1 MKKIVTAAAL
11 AGTLAA
17 LAVTPA
23 LAADMLV
30 KKAPPPPRAPV
41 WSWTGFYVGAN
52 IGGGWANTDWFED
65 AFGSGGGGPPGFED
79 GLAHSP
85 GVLGGGQIGF
95 DYQNGWAV
103 FGIQADADAA
113 GIRGSTGCFPEVF
126 GIPQSCT
133 TKIDALGTVTGR
145 FGVAFDRTL
154 LYVLGGFAWEHERL
168 NNPGFIPGGV
178 SFNPEFSGTR
188 SGATVGAGIEWALAG
203 NWSAFV
209 QYNYLGFGKRALVL
223 RENDPAVALVVGSSF
238 TEIIH
243 EDVQVI
249 KAGVNYRFNWGPGGS
264 ATPASAEPMAMKAP
278 ARVAA
283 LPSTNWTGF
292 YIGANAGA
300 AWERASLNST
310 LTSCPTCSVSFD
322 PADQAAIAAAGS
334 PTINTTNFTGGVEA
348 GYNLQ
353 SGQAVY
359 GIETDFDAFT
369 ARSSQTT
376 VANFGPLSNP
386 AVQYTVVTSSGS
398 DWLFTARGRLGW
410 TPSPNLLLFATG
422 GLAVTDITVANSY
435 FDGFGPSPVG
445 AASSQVTK
453 AGWTLGGGVE
463 SAVSRNLSFKVEYL
477 YLDFGTASTTDVVT
491 RAGFLPTPF
500 VTTDHV
506 TAQIVRAG
514 LNYKLW

>member
-23 LAADMLV
+23 LASDMLV

-79 GLAHSP
+79 GLAHSS

-133 TKIDALGTVTGR
+133 TKIDALGTVIGR

-223 RENDPAVALVVGSSF
+223 RENDPAVALLVGSSF

-353 SGQAVY
+353 SGQPSMGSKPISMHSQPDRRKRRLQTLALFQ
-359 GIETDFDAFT
+359 ILRFST
-369 ARSSQTT
+369 RSSRRP
-376 VANFGPLSNP
+376 PLIGCSLQEG
-386 AVQYTVVTSSGS
+386 ASV
-398 DWLFTARGRLGW
+398 GRLVR
-410 TPSPNLLLFATG
+410 TFCCLRLAVLQSLTSPSPIHTSMALVHPPL
-422 GLAVTDITVANSY
+422 V
-435 FDGFGPSPVG
+435 P
-445 AASSQVTK
+445 QVLK
-453 AGWTLGGGVE
+453 
-463 SAVSRNLSFKVEYL
+463 
-477 YLDFGTASTTDVVT
+477 
-491 RAGFLPTPF
+491 
-500 VTTDHV
+500 
-506 TAQIVRAG
+506 
-514 LNYKLW
+514 